1 MPRTQTIQVVIEVE
15 LTEYEQIIPHP
26 PHPVVAQRPSP
37 AEQLANEGHEQ
48 VLLDMLRADPAQ
60 YAKFVRFLLAEVLGT
75 YEAKRQL
82 VALAQISD
90 APEAGY
96 SLLRDLVP
104 RLPPAAHA
112 YFHRAQQQQRF
123 VQSVESVF
131 NAVEVTPLRIRV
143 EYPVPPAE

>member
-48 VLLDMLRADPAQ
+48 ALLDMLRADSAQ

-75 YEAKRQL
+75 YEANRQL

-96 SLLRDLVP
+96 SLLLDVVP
-104 RLPPAAHA
+104 RLPPAAATIRAERRECVQCCGGDAIA
-112 YFHRAQQQQRF
+112 YPSGVSGSA
-123 VQSVESVF
+123 
-131 NAVEVTPLRIRV
+131 N
-143 EYPVPPAE
+143 